1 MFPSFATMA
10 IGVAITAVLA
20 VVDWYV
26 WRVAPVPPNRLT
38 VSDPRAADATN
49 GAAFKEVA

>member
-1 MFPSFATMA
+1 MFPSFATIA
-10 IGVAITAVLA
+10 IGVTITAALA

-26 WRVAPVPPNRLT
+26 WRSAPMRQN
-38 VSDPRAADATN
+38 PRAASETRLAEDKD

>member
-10 IGVAITAVLA
+10 IGVAITAMLA

-26 WRVAPVPPNRLT
+26 WRPAPVLAHPLT
-38 VSDPRAADATN
+38 ASDPRFADDKD